1 MIVGDESELRIMAVA
16 GNLGYG
22 FPESSLK
29 AGLARKPHLIGADN
43 GSSDPGPYYL
53 GSGKSLIKDEQLRR
67 DLGLSL
73 AAARSAGVP
82 YVIGTAGTAGGQP
95 HLEGF
100 LDILDE
106 VSRRDGHRYRLA
118 TIPAEIDK
126 AVIKRAIRE
135 GRVKSMGVLPELTE
149 QTVDEA
155 VRIVG
160 QMGTD
165 PFVAS
170 LEAGADVIVAGRACD
185 TAIYASLAAFR
196 GFDMGLAFHMAKLL
210 ECGAQC
216 AVPLAANDCLLGTLR
231 RDHFELEPMNPERG
245 VTPVSV
251 AAHMMYEQPDPHHFF
266 EPEGMVDL
274 EHTTIDPIDARRV
287 KVRGSKLV
295 DMPPSIKLE
304 GVRLRGYRT
313 ITVAGMTDPR
323 LLASLDEVEAR
334 VRDDV
339 ARLVAH
345 DMKPGEY
352 ELNFIYYGRNG
363 VRVQQR
369 VPRLAHEV
377 GMVIEAIAPTQEL
390 ASMALSLARSSF
402 LHGYFKG
409 RKATAGNLAFPFSP
423 SDLIG
428 GPVYE
433 FTIYHVMQVDD
444 AASLF
449 PITTTQ
455 IG

>member
-1 MIVGDESELRIMAVA
+1 MEDELRIMAVA

-22 FPESSLK
+22 FPEVSLRN
-29 AGLARKPHLIGADN
+29 GIARKPHLVGSDN

-53 GSGKSLIKDEQLRR
+53 GSGKSLIKREQLRR

-73 AAARSAGVP
+73 KAARDAGVP
-82 YVIGTAGTAGGQP
+82 YVIGTAGTAGGKP
-95 HLEGF
+95 HMEEF
-100 LDILDE
+100 LDVLDE
-106 VSRRDGHRYRLA
+106 VTRRDGLRYKLA

-126 AVIKRAIRE
+126 NVIKQAIRE

-149 QTVDEA
+149 KEVDDA
-155 VRIVG
+155 TRIVA

-165 PFVAS
+165 PFVNAF
-170 LEAGADVIVAGRACD
+170 EAGADVIIAGRACD
-185 TAIYASLAAFR
+185 TAIYASLAAWR

-231 RDHFELEPMNPERG
+231 RDHFDLEPLNPERG

-251 AAHMMYEQPDPHHFF
+251 AAHMMYEQPDPHHFY
-266 EPEGMVDL
+266 EPEGLVDL
-274 EHTTIDPIDARRV
+274 EHTHIEKLDDRRV
-287 KVRGSKLV
+287 RVTGSKLV
-295 DMPPSIKLE
+295 EMPPSIKLE
-304 GVRLRGYRT
+304 GVKLRGYRT
-313 ITVAGMTDPR
+313 ITIAGMTDPR
-323 LLASLDEVEAR
+323 LLAAVDQVEAR

-339 ARLVAH
+339 ARLTAL

-363 VRVQQR
+363 VRVEQR
-369 VPRLAHEV
+369 EPRLAHEI

-390 ASMALSLARSSF
+390 ANMALSLARSSF

-423 SDLIG
+423 SDLVG

-433 FTIYHVMQVDD
+433 FTIYHVMQVADP
-444 AASLF
+444 AALF
-449 PITTTQ
+449 PVTTTQ

>member
-1 MIVGDESELRIMAVA
+1 MEDELRIMAVA

-22 FPESSLK
+22 FPEASLRN
-29 AGLARKPHLIGADN
+29 GIARKPHVIGADN

-53 GSGKSLIKDEQLRR
+53 GSGKSLIKREQLRR

-73 AAARSAGVP
+73 KAARDAGVP
-82 YVIGTAGTAGGQP
+82 YVIGTAGTAGGKP
-95 HLEGF
+95 HMEEF
-100 LDILDE
+100 LDVLDE
-106 VSRRDGHRYRLA
+106 VTRRDGLRYKLA

-126 AVIKRAIRE
+126 NVIKQAIRE

-149 QTVDEA
+149 QAVDDA
-155 VRIVG
+155 TRIVA

-165 PFVAS
+165 PFVNAF
-170 LEAGADVIVAGRACD
+170 EAGADVVIAGRACD
-185 TAIYASLAAFR
+185 TAIYASLAAWR

-251 AAHMMYEQPDPHHFF
+251 AAHMMYEQPDPHHFY
-266 EPEGMVDL
+266 EPEGLVDL
-274 EHTTIDPIDARRV
+274 EHTHIEKLDDRRV
-287 KVRGSKLV
+287 RVTGSKLV
-295 DMPPSIKLE
+295 EMPPSIKLE
-304 GVRLRGYRT
+304 GVKLRGYRT
-313 ITVAGMTDPR
+313 ITIAGMTDPR
-323 LLASLDEVEAR
+323 LLAAVDQVEAR

-339 ARLVAH
+339 ARLTAL

-363 VRVQQR
+363 VRVDQR
-369 VPRLAHEV
+369 EPRLAHEI

-390 ASMALSLARSSF
+390 ANMRFRSRAVRSCMAISRGARRPPATSPFRFHHRIWLADPC
-402 LHGYFKG
+402 
-409 RKATAGNLAFPFSP
+409 TNLRF
-423 SDLIG
+423 
-428 GPVYE
+428 
-433 FTIYHVMQVDD
+433 
-444 AASLF
+444 
-449 PITTTQ
+449 IT
-455 IG
+455 

>member
-1 MIVGDESELRIMAVA
+1 MEE
-16 GNLGYG
+16 
-22 FPESSLK
+22 
-29 AGLARKPHLIGADN
+29 
-43 GSSDPGPYYL
+43 
-53 GSGKSLIKDEQLRR
+53 
-67 DLGLSL
+67 
-73 AAARSAGVP
+73 
-82 YVIGTAGTAGGQP
+82 
-95 HLEGF
+95 F
-100 LDILDE
+100 LDVLDE
-106 VSRRDGHRYRLA
+106 VTRRDGLRYKLA

-126 AVIKRAIRE
+126 NVIKQAIRE

-149 QTVDEA
+149 QAVDDA
-155 VRIVG
+155 TRIVA

-165 PFVAS
+165 PFVNAF
-170 LEAGADVIVAGRACD
+170 EAGADVVIAGRACD
-185 TAIYASLAAFR
+185 TAIYASLAAWR

-251 AAHMMYEQPDPHHFF
+251 AAHMMYEQPDPHHFY
-266 EPEGMVDL
+266 EPEGLVDL
-274 EHTTIDPIDARRV
+274 EHTHIEKLDDRRV
-287 KVRGSKLV
+287 RVTGSKLV
-295 DMPPSIKLE
+295 EMPPSIKLE
-304 GVRLRGYRT
+304 GVKLRGYRT
-313 ITVAGMTDPR
+313 ITIAGMTDPR
-323 LLASLDEVEAR
+323 LLAAVDQVEAR

-339 ARLVAH
+339 ARLTAL

-363 VRVQQR
+363 VRVDQR
-369 VPRLAHEV
+369 EPRLAHEI

-390 ASMALSLARSSF
+390 ANMALSLARSSF

-423 SDLIG
+423 SDLVG

-433 FTIYHVMQVDD
+433 FTIYHVMQVADP
-444 AASLF
+444 AALF
-449 PITTTQ
+449 PVTTTQ

>member
-1 MIVGDESELRIMAVA
+1 MEDELRIMAVA

-22 FPESSLK
+22 FPEASLRN
-29 AGLARKPHLIGADN
+29 GIARKPHAIGADN

-53 GSGKSLIKDEQLRR
+53 GSGKSLIKREQLRR

-73 AAARSAGVP
+73 KAARDAGVP
-82 YVIGTAGTAGGQP
+82 YVIGTAGTAGGKP
-95 HLEGF
+95 HMEEF
-100 LDILDE
+100 LDVLDE
-106 VSRRDGHRYRLA
+106 VTRRDGLRYKLA

-126 AVIKRAIRE
+126 NVIKQAIRE

-149 QTVDEA
+149 QAVDDA
-155 VRIVG
+155 TRIVA

-165 PFVAS
+165 PFVNAF
-170 LEAGADVIVAGRACD
+170 EAGADVVIAGRACD
-185 TAIYASLAAFR
+185 TAIYASLAAWR

-251 AAHMMYEQPDPHHFF
+251 AAHMMYEQPDPHHFY
-266 EPEGMVDL
+266 EPEGLVDL
-274 EHTTIDPIDARRV
+274 EHTHIEKLDDRRV
-287 KVRGSKLV
+287 RVTGSKLV
-295 DMPPSIKLE
+295 EMPPSIKLE
-304 GVRLRGYRT
+304 GVKLRGYRT
-313 ITVAGMTDPR
+313 ITIAGMTDPR
-323 LLASLDEVEAR
+323 LLAAVDQVEAR

-339 ARLVAH
+339 VRLTAH

-363 VRVQQR
+363 VRVDQR
-369 VPRLAHEV
+369 EPRLAHEI

-390 ASMALSLARSSF
+390 ANMALSLARSSF

-423 SDLIG
+423 SDLVG

-433 FTIYHVMQVDD
+433 FTIYHVMQVADP
-444 AASLF
+444 AALF
-449 PITTTQ
+449 PVTTTQ

>member
-1 MIVGDESELRIMAVA
+1 MEDELRIMAVA

-22 FPESSLK
+22 FPEASLRN
-29 AGLARKPHLIGADN
+29 GIARKPHVIGADN

-53 GSGKSLIKDEQLRR
+53 GSGKSLIKREQLRR

-73 AAARSAGVP
+73 KAARDAGVP
-82 YVIGTAGTAGGQP
+82 YVIGTAGTAGGKP
-95 HLEGF
+95 HMEEF
-100 LDILDE
+100 LDVLDE
-106 VSRRDGHRYRLA
+106 VTRRDGLRYKLA

-126 AVIKRAIRE
+126 NVIKQAIRE

-149 QTVDEA
+149 QAVDDA
-155 VRIVG
+155 TRIVA

-165 PFVAS
+165 PFVNAF
-170 LEAGADVIVAGRACD
+170 EAGADVVIAGRACD
-185 TAIYASLAAFR
+185 TAIYASLAAWR

-251 AAHMMYEQPDPHHFF
+251 AAHMMYEQPDPHHFY
-266 EPEGMVDL
+266 EPEGLVDL
-274 EHTTIDPIDARRV
+274 EHTHIEKLDDRRV
-287 KVRGSKLV
+287 RVTGSKLV
-295 DMPPSIKLE
+295 EMPPSIKLE
-304 GVRLRGYRT
+304 GVKLRGYRT
-313 ITVAGMTDPR
+313 ITIAGMTDPR
-323 LLASLDEVEAR
+323 LLAAVDQVEAR

-339 ARLVAH
+339 ARLTAL

-363 VRVQQR
+363 VRVDQR
-369 VPRLAHEV
+369 EPRLAHEI

-390 ASMALSLARSSF
+390 ANMALSLARSSF

-423 SDLIG
+423 SDLVG

-433 FTIYHVMQVDD
+433 FTIYHVMQVADP
-444 AASLF
+444 AALF
-449 PITTTQ
+449 PVTTTQ

>member
-1 MIVGDESELRIMAVA
+1 MEDELRIMAVA

-22 FPESSLK
+22 FPEASLRN
-29 AGLARKPHLIGADN
+29 GIARKPHVIGADN

-53 GSGKSLIKDEQLRR
+53 GSGKSLIKREQLRR

-73 AAARSAGVP
+73 KAARDAGVP
-82 YVIGTAGTAGGQP
+82 YVIGTAGTAGGEP
-95 HLEGF
+95 HMEEF
-100 LDILDE
+100 LDVLDE
-106 VSRRDGHRYRLA
+106 VTRRDGLRYKLA

-126 AVIKRAIRE
+126 NVIKQAIRE

-149 QTVDEA
+149 QAVDDA
-155 VRIVG
+155 TRIVA

-165 PFVAS
+165 PFVNAF
-170 LEAGADVIVAGRACD
+170 EAGADVVIAGRACD
-185 TAIYASLAAFR
+185 TAIYASLAAWR

-251 AAHMMYEQPDPHHFF
+251 AAHMMYEQPDPHHFY
-266 EPEGMVDL
+266 EPEGLVDL
-274 EHTTIDPIDARRV
+274 EHTHIEKLDDRRV
-287 KVRGSKLV
+287 RVTGSKLV
-295 DMPPSIKLE
+295 EMPPSIKLE
-304 GVRLRGYRT
+304 GVKLRGYRT
-313 ITVAGMTDPR
+313 ITIAGMTDPR
-323 LLASLDEVEAR
+323 LLAAVDQVEAR

-339 ARLVAH
+339 ARLTAL

-363 VRVQQR
+363 VRVDQR
-369 VPRLAHEV
+369 EPRLAHEI

-390 ASMALSLARSSF
+390 ANMALSLARSSF

-423 SDLIG
+423 SDLVG

-433 FTIYHVMQVDD
+433 FTIYHVMQVADP
-444 AASLF
+444 AALF
-449 PITTTQ
+449 PVTTTQ

>member
-1 MIVGDESELRIMAVA
+1 MEDELRIMAVA

-22 FPESSLK
+22 FPEASLRN
-29 AGLARKPHLIGADN
+29 GIARKPHAIGADN

-53 GSGKSLIKDEQLRR
+53 GSGKSLIKREQLRR

-73 AAARSAGVP
+73 KAARDAGVP
-82 YVIGTAGTAGGQP
+82 YVIGTAGTAGGKP
-95 HLEGF
+95 HMEEF
-100 LDILDE
+100 LDVLDE
-106 VSRRDGHRYRLA
+106 VTRRDGLRYKLA

-126 AVIKRAIRE
+126 NVIKQAIRE

-149 QTVDEA
+149 QAVDDA
-155 VRIVG
+155 TRVVA

-165 PFVAS
+165 PFVNAF
-170 LEAGADVIVAGRACD
+170 EAGADVIIAGRACD
-185 TAIYASLAAFR
+185 TAIYASLAAWR

-251 AAHMMYEQPDPHHFF
+251 AAHMMYEQPDPHHFY
-266 EPEGMVDL
+266 EPEGLVDL
-274 EHTTIDPIDARRV
+274 EHTHIEKLDDRRV
-287 KVRGSKLV
+287 RVTGSKLV
-295 DMPPSIKLE
+295 EMPPSIKLE
-304 GVRLRGYRT
+304 GVKLRGYRT
-313 ITVAGMTDPR
+313 ITIAGMTDPR
-323 LLASLDEVEAR
+323 LLAAVDQVEAR

-339 ARLVAH
+339 VRLTAH

-363 VRVQQR
+363 VRVDQR
-369 VPRLAHEV
+369 EPRLAHEI

-390 ASMALSLARSSF
+390 ANMALSLARSSF

-423 SDLIG
+423 SDLVG

-433 FTIYHVMQVDD
+433 FTIYHVMQVADP
-444 AASLF
+444 AALF
-449 PITTTQ
+449 PVTTTQ

>member
-1 MIVGDESELRIMAVA
+1 MEDELRIMAVA

-22 FPESSLK
+22 FPEASLRN
-29 AGLARKPHLIGADN
+29 GIARKPHVIGADN

-53 GSGKSLIKDEQLRR
+53 GSGKSLIKREQLRR

-73 AAARSAGVP
+73 KAARDAGVP
-82 YVIGTAGTAGGQP
+82 YVIGTAGTAGGKP
-95 HLEGF
+95 HMEEF
-100 LDILDE
+100 LDVLDE
-106 VSRRDGHRYRLA
+106 VTRRDGLRYKLA

-126 AVIKRAIRE
+126 NVIKQAIRE

-149 QTVDEA
+149 QAVDDA
-155 VRIVG
+155 TRIVA

-165 PFVAS
+165 PFVNAF
-170 LEAGADVIVAGRACD
+170 EAGADVVIAGRACD
-185 TAIYASLAAFR
+185 TAIYASLAAWR

-251 AAHMMYEQPDPHHFF
+251 AAHMMYEQPDPHHFY
-266 EPEGMVDL
+266 EPEGLVDL
-274 EHTTIDPIDARRV
+274 EHTHIEKLDDRRV
-287 KVRGSKLV
+287 RVTGSKLV
-295 DMPPSIKLE
+295 EMPPSIKLE
-304 GVRLRGYRT
+304 GVKLRGYRT
-313 ITVAGMTDPR
+313 IAIAGMTDPR
-323 LLASLDEVEAR
+323 LLAAVDQVEAR

-339 ARLVAH
+339 ARLTAL

-363 VRVQQR
+363 VRVDQR
-369 VPRLAHEV
+369 EPRLAHEI

-390 ASMALSLARSSF
+390 ANMALSLARSSF

-423 SDLIG
+423 SDLVG

-433 FTIYHVMQVDD
+433 FTIYHVMQVADP
-444 AASLF
+444 AALF
-449 PITTTQ
+449 PVTTTQ

>member
-1 MIVGDESELRIMAVA
+1 MEDELRIMAVA

-22 FPESSLK
+22 FPEASLRN
-29 AGLARKPHLIGADN
+29 GIARKPHVIGADN

-53 GSGKSLIKDEQLRR
+53 GSGKSLIKREQLRR

-73 AAARSAGVP
+73 KAARDAGVP
-82 YVIGTAGTAGGQP
+82 YVIGTAGTAGGKP
-95 HLEGF
+95 HMEEF
-100 LDILDE
+100 LDVLDE
-106 VSRRDGHRYRLA
+106 VTRRDGLRYKLA

-126 AVIKRAIRE
+126 NVIKQAIRE

-149 QTVDEA
+149 QAVDDA
-155 VRIVG
+155 TRVVA

-165 PFVAS
+165 PFVNAF
-170 LEAGADVIVAGRACD
+170 EAGADVIIAGRACD
-185 TAIYASLAAFR
+185 TAIYASLAAWR

-251 AAHMMYEQPDPHHFF
+251 AAHMMYEQPDPHHFY
-266 EPEGMVDL
+266 EPEGLVDL
-274 EHTTIDPIDARRV
+274 EHTHIEKLDDRRV
-287 KVRGSKLV
+287 RVTGSKLV
-295 DMPPSIKLE
+295 EMPPSIKLE
-304 GVRLRGYRT
+304 GVKLRGYRT
-313 ITVAGMTDPR
+313 ITIAGMTDPR
-323 LLASLDEVEAR
+323 LLAAVDQVEAR

-339 ARLVAH
+339 ARLTAL

-363 VRVQQR
+363 VRVDLR
-369 VPRLAHEV
+369 EPRLAHEI

-390 ASMALSLARSSF
+390 ANMALSLARSSF

-423 SDLIG
+423 SDLVG

-433 FTIYHVMQVDD
+433 FTIYHVMQVADP
-444 AASLF
+444 AALF
-449 PITTTQ
+449 PVTTTQ

>member
-1 MIVGDESELRIMAVA
+1 MEDELRIMAVA

-22 FPESSLK
+22 FPEASLRN
-29 AGLARKPHLIGADN
+29 GIARKPHVIGADN

-53 GSGKSLIKDEQLRR
+53 GSGKSLIKREQLRR

-73 AAARSAGVP
+73 KAARDAGVP
-82 YVIGTAGTAGGQP
+82 YVIGTAGTAGGKP
-95 HLEGF
+95 HMEEF
-100 LDILDE
+100 LDVLDE
-106 VSRRDGHRYRLA
+106 VTRRDGLRYKLA

-126 AVIKRAIRE
+126 NVIKQAIRE

-149 QTVDEA
+149 QAVDDA
-155 VRIVG
+155 TRIVA

-165 PFVAS
+165 PFVNAF
-170 LEAGADVIVAGRACD
+170 EAGADVVIAGRACD
-185 TAIYASLAAFR
+185 TAIYASLAAWR

-251 AAHMMYEQPDPHHFF
+251 AAHMMYEQPDPHHFY
-266 EPEGMVDL
+266 EPEGLVDL
-274 EHTTIDPIDARRV
+274 EHTHSEKLDDRRV
-287 KVRGSKLV
+287 RVTGSKLV
-295 DMPPSIKLE
+295 EMPPSIKLE
-304 GVRLRGYRT
+304 GVKLRGYRT
-313 ITVAGMTDPR
+313 ITIAGMTDPR
-323 LLASLDEVEAR
+323 LLAAVDQVEAR

-339 ARLVAH
+339 ARLTAL

-363 VRVQQR
+363 VRVDQR
-369 VPRLAHEV
+369 EPRLAHEI

-390 ASMALSLARSSF
+390 ANMALSLARSSF

-423 SDLIG
+423 SDLVG

-433 FTIYHVMQVDD
+433 FTIYHVMQVADP
-444 AASLF
+444 AALF
-449 PITTTQ
+449 PVTTTQ

>member
-1 MIVGDESELRIMAVA
+1 MEDELRIMAVA

-22 FPESSLK
+22 FPEASLRN
-29 AGLARKPHLIGADN
+29 GIARKPHVIGADN

-53 GSGKSLIKDEQLRR
+53 GSGKSLIKREQLRR

-73 AAARSAGVP
+73 KAARDAGVP
-82 YVIGTAGTAGGQP
+82 YVIGTAGTAGGKP
-95 HLEGF
+95 HMEEF
-100 LDILDE
+100 LDVLDE
-106 VSRRDGHRYRLA
+106 VTRRDGLRYKLA

-126 AVIKRAIRE
+126 NVIKQAIRE

-149 QTVDEA
+149 QAVDDA
-155 VRIVG
+155 TRIVA

-165 PFVAS
+165 PFVNAF
-170 LEAGADVIVAGRACD
+170 EAGADVIIAGRACD
-185 TAIYASLAAFR
+185 TAIYASLAAWR

-251 AAHMMYEQPDPHHFF
+251 AAHMMYEQPDPHHFY
-266 EPEGMVDL
+266 EPEGLVDL
-274 EHTTIDPIDARRV
+274 EHTHIEKLDDRRV
-287 KVRGSKLV
+287 RVTGSKLV
-295 DMPPSIKLE
+295 EMPPSIKLE
-304 GVRLRGYRT
+304 GVKLRGYRT
-313 ITVAGMTDPR
+313 ITIAGMTDPR
-323 LLASLDEVEAR
+323 LLAAVDQVEAR

-339 ARLVAH
+339 ARLTAL

-363 VRVQQR
+363 VRVDQR
-369 VPRLAHEV
+369 EPRLAHEI

-390 ASMALSLARSSF
+390 ANMALSLARSSF

-423 SDLIG
+423 SDLVG

-433 FTIYHVMQVDD
+433 FTIYHVMQVADP
-444 AASLF
+444 AALF
-449 PITTTQ
+449 PVTTTQ

>member
-1 MIVGDESELRIMAVA
+1 MEDELRIMAVA

-22 FPESSLK
+22 FPEASLLN
-29 AGLARKPHLIGADN
+29 GIARKPHLVGADN

-53 GSGKSLIKDEQLRR
+53 GSGKSLIKREQLRR

-73 AAARSAGVP
+73 KAARDAGVP
-82 YVIGTAGTAGGQP
+82 YVIGTAGTAGAQP
-95 HLEGF
+95 HLEEF
-100 LDILDE
+100 LDVLDE
-106 VSRRDGHRYRLA
+106 VTRRDGLRYKLA
-118 TIPAEIDK
+118 TIPADIDRN
-126 AVIKRAIRE
+126 VIKQAIRE

-149 QTVDEA
+149 QDVDDA
-155 VRIVG
+155 TRIVA

-165 PFVAS
+165 PFVNA
-170 LEAGADVIVAGRACD
+170 LESGADVIIAGRACD
-185 TAIYASLAAFR
+185 TAIYASLAAWR

-251 AAHMMYEQPDPHHFF
+251 AAHMMYEQPDPHHFY
-266 EPEGMVDL
+266 EPEGLVDL
-274 EHTTIDPIDARRV
+274 EHTHIEKLDDRRV
-287 KVRGSKLV
+287 RVSGSKLV
-295 DMPPSIKLE
+295 EMPPSLKLE
-304 GVRLRGYRT
+304 GVKLRGYRT
-313 ITVAGMTDPR
+313 ITIAGMTDPR
-323 LLASLDEVEAR
+323 LLAAVDQVEAR

-339 ARLVAH
+339 ARLIAH

-363 VRVQQR
+363 VRVDQR
-369 VPRLAHEV
+369 VPHLAHEI

-390 ASMALSLARSSF
+390 ANMALSLARSSF

-423 SDLIG
+423 SDLVG

-433 FTIYHVMQVDD
+433 FTIYHVMQVPD
-444 AASLF
+444 AAALF
-449 PITTTQ
+449 PVTTTQ

>member
-1 MIVGDESELRIMAVA
+1 MEDELRIIAVA

-22 FPESSLK
+22 FPEASLRN
-29 AGLARKPHLIGADN
+29 GIARKPHLVGADN

-53 GSGKSLIKDEQLRR
+53 GSGKSLIKREQLRR

-73 AAARSAGVP
+73 KAARDAGVP
-82 YVIGTAGTAGGQP
+82 YVIGTAGTAGAQP
-95 HLEGF
+95 HLEEF
-100 LDILDE
+100 LDVLDE
-106 VSRRDGHRYRLA
+106 VTRRDGLRYKLA
-118 TIPAEIDK
+118 TIPADIDRN
-126 AVIKRAIRE
+126 VIKQAIRE

-149 QTVDEA
+149 QDVDDA
-155 VRIVG
+155 TRIVA

-165 PFVAS
+165 PFVNA
-170 LEAGADVIVAGRACD
+170 LEAGADVIIAGRACD
-185 TAIYASLAAFR
+185 TAIYASLAAWR

-251 AAHMMYEQPDPHHFF
+251 AAHMMYEQPDPHHFY
-266 EPEGMVDL
+266 EPEGLVDL
-274 EHTTIDPIDARRV
+274 EHTHIEKLDERRV
-287 KVRGSKLV
+287 RVSGSKLV
-295 DMPPSIKLE
+295 EMPPSIKLE
-304 GVRLRGYRT
+304 GVKLRGYRT
-313 ITVAGMTDPR
+313 ITIAGMTDPR
-323 LLASLDEVEAR
+323 LLAAVDQVEAR

-339 ARLVAH
+339 ARLTAH

-363 VRVQQR
+363 VRVDQR
-369 VPRLAHEV
+369 VPHLAHEI

-390 ASMALSLARSSF
+390 ANMALSLARSSF

-423 SDLIG
+423 SDLVG

-433 FTIYHVMQVDD
+433 FTIYHVMQVPD
-444 AASLF
+444 AAALF
-449 PITTTQ
+449 PVTTIQ

>member
-1 MIVGDESELRIMAVA
+1 MEDELRIMAVA

-22 FPESSLK
+22 FPEASLRN
-29 AGLARKPHLIGADN
+29 GIARKPHVIGADN

-53 GSGKSLIKDEQLRR
+53 GSGKSLIKREQLRR

-73 AAARSAGVP
+73 KAARHAGVP
-82 YVIGTAGTAGGQP
+82 YVIGTAGTAGGKP
-95 HLEGF
+95 HMEEF
-100 LDILDE
+100 LDVLDE
-106 VSRRDGHRYRLA
+106 VTRRDGLRYKLA

-126 AVIKRAIRE
+126 NVIKQAIRE

-149 QTVDEA
+149 QAVDDA
-155 VRIVG
+155 TRIVA

-165 PFVAS
+165 PFVNAF
-170 LEAGADVIVAGRACD
+170 EAGADVVIAGRACD
-185 TAIYASLAAFR
+185 TAIYASLAAWR

-251 AAHMMYEQPDPHHFF
+251 AAHMMYEQPDPHHFY
-266 EPEGMVDL
+266 EPEGLVDL
-274 EHTTIDPIDARRV
+274 EHTHIEKLDDRRV
-287 KVRGSKLV
+287 RVTGSKLV
-295 DMPPSIKLE
+295 EMPPSIKLE
-304 GVRLRGYRT
+304 GVKLRGYRT
-313 ITVAGMTDPR
+313 ITIAGMTDPR
-323 LLASLDEVEAR
+323 LLAAVDQVEAR

-339 ARLVAH
+339 ARLTAL

-363 VRVQQR
+363 VRVDQR
-369 VPRLAHEV
+369 EPRLAHEI

-390 ASMALSLARSSF
+390 ANMALSLARSSF

-423 SDLIG
+423 SDLVG

-433 FTIYHVMQVDD
+433 FTIYHVMQVADP
-444 AASLF
+444 AALF
-449 PITTTQ
+449 PVTTTQ